1 MKSLIP
7 VGVVLIA
14 IGLIGVIYGGIT
26 YTKDK
31 DTVDL
36 GVAELTVTEK
46 ERLQIHPAIGGV
58 VLVAGLFVTGIGLR
72 RRQA

>member
-14 IGLIGVIYGGIT
+14 IGLIGLIYGGIT

-36 GVAELTVTEK
+36 GVAEVTLTEK
-46 ERLQIHPAIGGV
+46 ERLQIHPAVGGV
-58 VLVAGLFVTGIGLR
+58 VLVAGLIVTGIGLR
-72 RRQA
+72 RRHA